1 VGLGERKSNQISDKN
16 DMKRTGRFWVIDT
29 EAKAEWIGSKAAVG
43 PFTSYH
49 KAETWL
55 RNDVK
60 ELCAI
65 SDLPHKEIDE
75 YRTGTY
81 IIVEERNRVQLQCH
95 AEISVRFEKAEEELE
110 QIGEFILPKNWQ

>member
-1 VGLGERKSNQISDKN
+1 
-16 DMKRTGRFWVIDT
+16 MKRTGRFWVIDT
-29 EAKAEWIGSKAAVG
+29 EATGEWIDSKAAVG
-43 PFTSYH
+43 PFKSYDQ
-49 KAETWL
+49 AEAWL

-81 IIVEERNRVQLQCH
+81 IIVEEYNRVQAQCYT
-95 AEISVRFEKAEEELE
+95 AISVRIENVEEELE
-110 QIGEFILPKNWQ
+110 QIGEFEYTSNVSPTDLQ